1 MIQPALNNFYPK
13 IAGKDQSLMKI
24 WVNNDVRSDLQW
36 AMNHLRNSLG
46 VKLLSSVSW
55 NVDDADEVVFC
66 DACLQGMAFWFPNHR
81 RGFYSPVPPSLLGKT
96 IFFYEAVAATSA
108 IDNLRERRRDLKIIL
123 HTDSLN
129 TVDIFNSLRCLST
142 FNPLLLFCVDTCISN
157 KFDLRVL
164 HVPGVENEVADA
176 ISRRNFEKALKLVPD
191 LQISFFQP
199 PHCATLGAAKK

>member
-1 MIQPALNNFYPK
+1 MLNNFYPK

-36 AMNHLRNSLG
+36 VMNHLRNSLG

-55 NVDDADEVVFC
+55 NVDEDDEIVFC
-66 DACLQGMAFWFPNHR
+66 DACMQGMAFWFPNHR
-81 RGFYSPVPPSLLGKT
+81 QGFYSPVPPTLLGKM
-96 IFFYEAVAATSA
+96 IFVYEAVAATSA
-108 IDNLRERRRDLKIIL
+108 IDNLWERGRDLKIIL
-123 HTDSLN
+123 YTDSLN
-129 TVDIFNSLRCLST
+129 TVDIFNSLHCLSA

-164 HVPGVENEVADA
+164 HVPDVENEVADA

-191 LQISFFQP
+191 LQISWFQP
-199 PHCATLGAAKK
+199 PHCAMLGAAKK